1 MDILE
6 TNFLHTL
13 GVPNIY
19 QKNHFLKAK
28 FNKKSETTEVKNL
41 KFLRYENSIYEVVH
55 LYFWSCM
62 WFVADAQKT
71 EENLN
76 T

>member
-28 FNKKSETTEVKNL
+28 FNNNSETTEVKNL
-41 KFLRYENSIYEVVH
+41 KFGDMKT
-55 LYFWSCM
+55 LYMKLYTCIFG
-62 WFVADAQKT
+62 VACGLWQMRQKQKKT
-71 EENLN
+71 
-76 T
+76 